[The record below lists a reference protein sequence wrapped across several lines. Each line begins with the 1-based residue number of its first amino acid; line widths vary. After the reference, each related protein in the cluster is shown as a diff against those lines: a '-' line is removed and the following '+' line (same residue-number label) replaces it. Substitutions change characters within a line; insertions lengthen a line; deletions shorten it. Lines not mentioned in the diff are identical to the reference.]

1 MFMDSKNQH
10 VYPTRSIHL
19 LFKNCHY
26 LVKNSHFLFIQ
37 NNEKQQNDTSLKTS
51 TSLEQQGNYYPKNSS
66 FFEKNPKP
74 SLVTKNLT

>member
-19 LFKNCHY
+19 YSKI
-26 LVKNSHFLFIQ
+26 VIISHFLFIQ

-66 FFEKNPKP
+66 SFEKNPKP
-74 SLVTKNLT
+74 SLVTKNPT